1 MKEQADGL
9 RVWLLPLVMVLW
21 IILLMPWLP
30 FALRSGMAFDAGIV
44 RASIFVFSPGCIP
57 PPCGLLGGS
66 GDQSFEAANP
76 ILEYSW
82 NSKRCPVE
90 VALTWNC

>member
-9 RVWLLPLVMVLW
+9 RVWLLRLVMVLW

-44 RASIFVFSPGCIP
+44 RASIFVFFAWMYPAAVW
-57 PPCGLLGGS
+57 LAWRFRGS
-66 GDQSFEAANP
+66 IVRG
-76 ILEYSW
+76 
-82 NSKRCPVE
+82 R
-90 VALTWNC
+90 